1 MRTYYCNQINESQ
14 IESEVQVCGWVNKIR
29 DHGGVIFIDLRDIKG
44 LVQIVVNPDNKNLFN
59 LAESIRSE
67 YIISVTGKPR
77 LRPPGSENL
86 KIDSGKVEIVS
97 SQLEILSKA
106 ETPPFQ
112 FGDDVNEDNR
122 LKYRVHDLKSNKMQ
136 KNLSVRSTVVKIIR
150 NYLSQLDFL
159 EIETPILTKATPEG
173 ARDYLVPSRVN
184 QGQFYALPQSPQL
197 FKQMLMMSGYE
208 KYYQIAKCFR
218 DEDLRADRQPEFTQ
232 LDIEMSFIDQ
242 NYVIAVIE
250 KLFEEIFLEV
260 LDFKINLP
268 IERITYSDSMDRFG
282 SDRPDMRI
290 PFEIKNIN
298 NIVKDCEFKV
308 FSDPA
313 SQDGKKVS
321 ALCIPSE
328 AKLSR
333 RDIDLYTDIAISK
346 GSQGLAYIKCNDV
359 KDLGNGLQSPIIKFL
374 DAKTIENILKDVNAT
389 NGDIIFFSAGPDS
402 LVNNILGSLR
412 CKIAED
418 KNLINDEWKFVW
430 VTDFPMFEHDIET
443 KKWKCLHH
451 PFTMPVFTNTEDI
464 EKNPQS
470 LLSKSYDLVLN
481 GTELGGGS
489 IRINDSEV
497 QNSIFNV
504 LGLNDKEIKNQFG
517 FFIESM
523 KYGCPPHGGIAFG
536 LDRIIMLI
544 TKSKSIR
551 EVIAFPKTQTAS
563 CSLTGAPANIDQE
576 QINDLGLKLN
586 NKDLKK

>member
-1 MRTYYCNQINESQ
+1 MRTYYCNEINESL
-14 IESEVQVCGWVNKIR
+14 INKDVQVCGWVNKIR

-44 LVQIVVNPDNKNLFN
+44 LVQIVVNPDDKVLFK
-59 LAESIRSE
+59 LAESLRSE
-67 YIISVTGKPR
+67 FIISVTGNPR
-77 LRPPGSENL
+77 LRPSGSENIN
-86 KIDSGKVEIVS
+86 IDSGKVEIVS
-97 SQLEILSKA
+97 SSIDLLSKA

-112 FGDDVNEDNR
+112 FNDEVNEDNR

-136 KNLSVRSTVVKIIR
+136 NNLITRNKVVKIIR
-150 NYLSQLDFL
+150 DHLYKSDFL

-232 LDIEMSFIDQ
+232 LDIEMSFSDQ
-242 NYVIAVIE
+242 DNIIKLIE
-250 KLFEEIFLEV
+250 ELFLKIFK
-260 LDFKINLP
+260 DIIGINIELP
-268 IERITYSDSMDRFG
+268 IKRIKYSEAMDRFG

-290 PFEIKNIN
+290 PFEIKNISSV
-298 NIVKDCEFKV
+298 VKDCEFKV
-308 FSDPA
+308 FSKPA
-313 SQDGKKVS
+313 SEEGNKVS
-321 ALCIPSE
+321 ALCIPSD

-333 RDIDLYTDIAISK
+333 KDIDSYTDIAISK

-359 KDLGNGLQSPIIKFL
+359 NDIDNGLQSPIVKFL
-374 DAKTIENILKDVNAT
+374 DSQTIKNILNEVNAS
-389 NGDIIFFSAGPDS
+389 NGDIIFFSAGSDN
-402 LVNNILGSLR
+402 LVNGILGSLR
-412 CKIAED
+412 CKIADD
-418 KNLINDEWKFVW
+418 KNLIKDEWKFVW
-430 VTDFPMFEHDIET
+430 VTDFPMFEHDLET

-451 PFTMPVFTNTEDI
+451 PFTMPVFGNISDI
-464 EKNPQS
+464 EAKPKT

-489 IRINDSEV
+489 IRINSTEV
-497 QNSIFNV
+497 QNSVFKV
-504 LGLNDKEIKNQFG
+504 LGLNKEEIDNQFG
-517 FFIESM
+517 FFVESM

-536 LDRIIMLI
+536 LDRIMMLL

-563 CSLTGAPANIDQE
+563 CSLTGAPANISKE
-576 QINDLGLKLN
+576 QISDLGLKHKSN
-586 NKDLKK
+586 DIKK

>member
-282 SDRPDMRI
+282 SDRPDTRI

-359 KDLGNGLQSPIIKFL
+359 KDLDNGLQSPIIKFL

-402 LVNNILGSLR
+402 LVNNILGLLR